1 MINLK
6 AAMALGF
13 EEPTRCSPTP
23 KILFAAVHETEI
35 GTFRTRRSCCAMSDI
50 GGSSENI
57 CWRRVFRI
65 LTHNRPRTW
74 SSIWYRL
81 WRAAHMLRMQRFSPQ
96 PTPSCNPSV
105 MICSNPKPGG

>member
-50 GGSSENI
+50 GKHLLAASISHFDPHQTYFRS
-57 CWRRVFRI
+57 RR
-65 LTHNRPRTW
+65 
-74 SSIWYRL
+74 
-81 WRAAHMLRMQRFSPQ
+81 
-96 PTPSCNPSV
+96 
-105 MICSNPKPGG
+105 